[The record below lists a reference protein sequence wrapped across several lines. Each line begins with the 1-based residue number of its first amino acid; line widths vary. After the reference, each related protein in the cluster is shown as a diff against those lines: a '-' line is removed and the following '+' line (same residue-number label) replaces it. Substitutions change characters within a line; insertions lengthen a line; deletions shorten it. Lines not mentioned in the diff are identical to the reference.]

1 MTGNDIGEG
10 TRAHRAGNR
19 RFGLGMLILI
29 ALAGAIGVSLHLM
42 RHGSGPGSIPPLGAI
57 AVAIGF
63 TLVIAVGGW
72 WGFRAVDEVEQRYSM
87 IAATVGWHRP
97 RRVHIL
103 PRVHRYGRIHLGRV
117 DRGNRRSGAN
127 PVQCRLVAHVRAR
140 ARQLTP

>member
-42 RHGSGPGSIPPLGAI
+42 RHGSGPGSIPPLDAI

-87 IAATVGWHRP
+87 IAATVGFFTQLAAVMAWTVLWIGGVMTAP
-97 RRVHIL
+97 SAFAIL
-103 PRVHRYGRIHLGRV
+103 LASALASVIAYAALRI
-117 DRGNRRSGAN
+117 RG
-127 PVQCRLVAHVRAR
+127 
-140 ARQLTP
+140 

>member
-87 IAATVGWHRP
+87 IAAMVGFFTQLAAVMAWTVLWIGGVMTAP
-97 RRVHIL
+97 SAFAIL
-103 PRVHRYGRIHLGRV
+103 LASALASVIAYAALRI
-117 DRGNRRSGAN
+117 RG
-127 PVQCRLVAHVRAR
+127 
-140 ARQLTP
+140 